1 MHPTLT
7 RKGLGRFFLLFFFFF
22 LPRSVVDILLPAPF
36 SMLVGTL
43 VISCGAGRDDDGDG
57 GEVFSFFFLGIAGGD
72 DDDEACDCRSARRS
86 EASAVAADD

>member
-1 MHPTLT
+1 MHPALT

-22 LPRSVVDILLPAPF
+22 LLRSVVDILLPAPF
-36 SMLVGTL
+36 SMLVDTL
-43 VISCGAGRDDDGDG
+43 VISCGAGRDDDCKG

-72 DDDEACDCRSARRS
+72 DDDEGCDFRSARRS